1 MEWPAMKARN
11 LLTISTVLFPLASA
25 LAPAALVLAG
35 LAGCAKYDPE
45 VSNGNS
51 GNGASTALVSTPVSA
66 MPLGTAPPAAQ
77 SASAAAAPAPVSSGP
92 LASVVHPA
100 LLEPSTAKEQAPDV
114 FKARFT
120 TAKGDFVIEVH
131 RDWAPNGA
139 DRFYNLVK
147 MGYFDD
153 TRFFRNVE
161 KFMVQ
166 WGISGDPK
174 VNAAWQ
180 HADIPDDPVK
190 QSNKLGFV
198 TFAQTSLPN
207 SRGTQVFIN
216 TADNPRLDAARF
228 APFGQIVK
236 GMTVV
241 EALYNG
247 YGESPNQG
255 AIQSRGNAYLDAQFP
270 LLDGTKH
277 AEIIK

>member
-1 MEWPAMKARN
+1 MQWPAMKARI
-11 LLTISTVLFPLASA
+11 LPTFILFSFT
-25 LAPAALVLAG
+25 LAPSLGALG
-35 LAGCAKYDPE
+35 GCAKYDPE
-45 VSNGNS
+45 VSS
-51 GNGASTALVSTPVSA
+51 GNNANNASTALVTTPLSA
-66 MPLGTAPPAAQ
+66 MPATPPPPSA
-77 SASAAAAPAPVSSGP
+77 SASAAPPPALVPSAP

-100 LLEPSTAKEQAPDV
+100 LLEPASAKEQAPEV
-114 FKARFT
+114 YKAKFT

-153 TRFFRNVE
+153 TRFFRNVD

-166 WGISGDPK
+166 WGISGDPR
-174 VNAAWQ
+174 VNAVWQ
-180 HADIPDDPVK
+180 QANIQDDPVK

-198 TFAQTSLPN
+198 TFAQTSAPN

-216 TADNPRLDAARF
+216 TADNQRLDASRF
-228 APFGQIVK
+228 APFGQVVK

-241 EALYNG
+241 DSLYNG

-255 AIQSRGNAYLDAQFP
+255 AIQTKGNAYLDAQFP

>member
-1 MEWPAMKARN
+1 MKAPIK
-11 LLTISTVLFPLASA
+11 LTFPLLLCA
-25 LAPAALVLAG
+25 LAPSLG
-35 LAGCAKYDPE
+35 GCPKYDPE
-45 VSNGNS
+45 VSSGNS
-51 GNGASTALVSTPVSA
+51 GSGSSTALVSTPVSA
-66 MPLGTAPPAAQ
+66 MPMTPAPP
-77 SASAAAAPAPVSSGP
+77 SASGAPAPAPVSSGP
-92 LASVVHPA
+92 IASVVHPA
-100 LLEPSTAKEQAPDV
+100 LLEPSSATEKAPDV
-114 FKARFT
+114 FKAKFT

-147 MGYFDD
+147 MGFYDD

-161 KFMVQ
+161 KFMAQ
-166 WGISGDPK
+166 FGISGDPK
-174 VNAAWQ
+174 VTAAWQ
-180 HADIPDDPVK
+180 HADIQDDPVK

-216 TADNPRLDAARF
+216 TNDNTRLDAARF
-228 APFGQIVK
+228 APFGQVVK

-255 AIQSRGNAYLDAQFP
+255 LITSRGNGYLDAQFP

-277 AEIIK
+277 AEIVK

>member
-1 MEWPAMKARN
+1 MKARI
-11 LLTISTVLFPLASA
+11 LLTFPLLFSA
-25 LAPAALVLAG
+25 FAGMAG
-35 LAGCAKYDPE
+35 LAASLGGCAKYDPE

-51 GNGASTALVSTPVSA
+51 GNGASTALVTTPLSA
-66 MPLGTAPPAAQ
+66 MPAGPVAPPA
-77 SASAAAAPAPVSSGP
+77 SAAAAAPAPASSGP
-92 LASVVHPA
+92 LASVVHPG
-100 LLEPSTAKEQAPDV
+100 LLEPSSAKEQAPDV
-114 FKARFT
+114 FRAKFT

-147 MGYFDD
+147 AGFYDD

-166 WGISGDPK
+166 FGISGDPK
-174 VNAAWQ
+174 VSAAWQ
-180 HADIPDDPVK
+180 HADIQDDPVK
-190 QSNKLGFV
+190 QSNKLGYV

-216 TADNPRLDAARF
+216 TNDNTRLDASRF

-255 AIQSRGNAYLDAQFP
+255 QIQSHGNAYLDAQFP

-277 AEIIK
+277 AEIVK

>member
-1 MEWPAMKARN
+1 MKARI
-11 LLTISTVLFPLASA
+11 LLPFPILLSA
-25 LAPAALVLAG
+25 LLPSLG
-35 LAGCAKYDPE
+35 GCAKYDPE

-51 GNGASTALVSTPVSA
+51 GNGASTALVSTPLSA
-66 MPLGTAPPAAQ
+66 MPAGPAAPPA
-77 SASAAAAPAPVSSGP
+77 SAEPPPAPTSAGP

-100 LLEPSTAKEQAPDV
+100 LLDVANAKEQAPEV
-114 FKARFT
+114 FKAKFT

-147 MGYFDD
+147 SGFFDD
-153 TRFFRNVE
+153 TRFFRNVP

-166 WGISGDPK
+166 FGISGDPK
-174 VNAAWQ
+174 VAAVWQNANIQ
-180 HADIPDDPVK
+180 DDPVK

-198 TFAQTSLPN
+198 TFAQTSMPN
-207 SRGTQVFIN
+207 SRSTQVFIN
-216 TADNPRLDAARF
+216 TADNTRLDPAKF
-228 APFGQIVK
+228 APFGQVIK

-255 AIQSRGNAYLDAQFP
+255 LIQSRGNAYLDAQFP

-277 AEIIK
+277 AEIVK